1 MSFSEKSTLKI
12 CASATDKI
20 GSNLLYK
27 HLVSLAHEQGITCTA
42 VYRGIKGFGEK
53 SIFDKLYFWK
63 PVEKCPVIIELIDK
77 TEVLEEFFKTI
88 ETDLRQI
95 PNGCLVTITPIEV
108 KIQKAGNKTI

>member
-12 CASATDKI
+12 CANTTDKI
-20 GSNLLYK
+20 GSDLLYE
-27 HLVSLAHEQGITCTA
+27 HLVSMANEQGITGTT
-42 VYRGIKGFGEK
+42 VYRGIKGFGK
-53 SIFDKLYFWK
+53 NNIFNKLCFWK

-77 TEVLEEFFKTI
+77 TEVLEKFFKII

-108 KIQKAGNKTI
+108 KNKINGK

>member
-20 GSNLLYK
+20 GSNLLYE
-27 HLVSLAHEQGITCTA
+27 HLVSMANEQGITGTT
-42 VYRGIKGFGEK
+42 VYRGIKGFEK
-53 SIFDKLYFWK
+53 NSIFEKLCFWK
-63 PVEKCPVIIELIDK
+63 PADKCPVIIELIDK

-95 PNGCLVTITPIEV
+95 PNGCLVTLNPIEV
-108 KIQKAGNKTI
+108 KIQKEGNKTR

>member
-12 CASATDKI
+12 CANATDKI
-20 GSNLLYK
+20 GSDLLYE
-27 HLVSLAHEQGITCTA
+27 HLVSMANEQGITGTT
-42 VYRGIKGFGEK
+42 VYRGITGFGK
-53 SIFDKLYFWK
+53 NNIFNKLCFWK

-77 TEVLEEFFKTI
+77 TEVLEKFFKII

-108 KIQKAGNKTI
+108 KNQKNGK